1 MITKLLKDNNVKLDN
16 NLLLNILA
24 GTWGNDN
31 NNNKFIKNLVYNIFY
46 DVSEITNN
54 HSKKM
59 MLLYVSDSS
68 SGLDIINSKET
79 IKLNNIKMAILFGEA

>member
-31 NNNKFIKNLVYNIFY
+31 NNNKFIKNLVYNFFY
-46 DVSEITNN
+46 EVSEITNN
-54 HSKKM
+54 HSKKC
-59 MLLYVSDSS
+59 LLYMFQKLRQ
-68 SGLDIINSKET
+68 GLI
-79 IKLNNIKMAILFGEA
+79 